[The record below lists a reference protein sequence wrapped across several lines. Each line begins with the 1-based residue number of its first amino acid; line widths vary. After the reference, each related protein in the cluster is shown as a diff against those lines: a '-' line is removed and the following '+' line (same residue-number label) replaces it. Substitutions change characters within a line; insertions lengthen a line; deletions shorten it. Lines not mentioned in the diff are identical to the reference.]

1 MKNLKPNFN
10 LQKELLKK
18 HMRGQKKYGAFSF
31 LKDGR
36 DMNLEASDELLD
48 AINYLTYD
56 RIKNL
61 FGEKIIHSWSI
72 AKFNKI
78 YRQTIK
84 EDFLRENV
92 FIKDLLYLIN
102 ELKK

>member
-36 DMNLEASDELLD
+36 DMNLEAADELLD
-48 AINYLTYD
+48 AINYITYQ
-56 RIKNL
+56 RIKNKY
-61 FGEKIIHSWSI
+61 GEKVIHGWTI

-78 YRQTIK
+78 YRQAIQEK
-84 EDFLRENV
+84 FLSTN
-92 FIKDLLYLIN
+92 IYISDMLYLIN